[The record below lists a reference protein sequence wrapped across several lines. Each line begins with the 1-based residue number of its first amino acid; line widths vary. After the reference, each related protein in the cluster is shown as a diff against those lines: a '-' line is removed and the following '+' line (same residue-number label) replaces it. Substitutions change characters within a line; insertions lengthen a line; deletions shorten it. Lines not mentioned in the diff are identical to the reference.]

1 MAKLGED
8 DYLSLL
14 RLVYLANSCE
24 NINSFTKRCLPAI
37 ARAFSSEIAT
47 FHLLEGPPQNPT
59 VTESMG
65 CTPEGLKAYGKYYPD
80 LYKDYY
86 YQRSPLLKSALSSRE
101 TALKIIAHIS
111 LKEWERSDFFNNF
124 IVPQHLYWEMFVG
137 LRWHN
142 KLEGMITLWRTRKDS
157 DYDENDL
164 AKAEIIAPH
173 LMLKIRHIGK
183 PGANDDP
190 GAPSE
195 NLEADFKTGFH
206 LSEREL
212 DILRYVISGMSY
224 SEIGETLFISRLT
237 VHTHVKNIYRKIG
250 IRNKVELGRFLQ
262 LMANNSG

>member
-1 MAKLGED
+1 MTKLGED

-14 RLVYLANSCE
+14 RLIYLANSCE
-24 NINSFTKRCLPAI
+24 TVDSFTKWCLPAI
-37 ARAFSSEIAT
+37 ARAFGSEIAT
-47 FHLLEGPPQNPT
+47 FHLLDGKPQNLT

-65 CTPEGLKAYGKYYPD
+65 CTTEGLNSYGKYYPD

-86 YQRSPLLKSALSSRE
+86 YQRSPLLKSALGSRE
-101 TALKIIAHIS
+101 SALKIIGHIS

-173 LMLKIRHIGK
+173 LMLMIRNMGNIR
-183 PGANDDP
+183 ADAVP
-190 GAPSE
+190 GAPFE
-195 NLEADFKTGFH
+195 NLQADFKTGFH

-212 DILRYVISGMSY
+212 DILRYVISGRSY

-262 LMANNSG
+262 LMANNNG